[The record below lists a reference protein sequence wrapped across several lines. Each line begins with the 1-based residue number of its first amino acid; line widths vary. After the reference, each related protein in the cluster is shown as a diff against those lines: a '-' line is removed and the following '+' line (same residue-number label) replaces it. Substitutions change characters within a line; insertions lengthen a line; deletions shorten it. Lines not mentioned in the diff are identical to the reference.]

1 MSWTDERMQTLSE
14 LWAQGLSA
22 SQIASKLGGVT
33 RNAVIGKAH
42 RMGLQCRPSPIRTG
56 GSSSRSRRR
65 AADRR
70 AASKVLATT
79 VVGQGVFS
87 DVPYDNPDEIE
98 EIGSPAIELAY
109 VSGSKSGTRVM
120 PTNGTACAWP
130 IGDPGDDNFHFCAE
144 APSPGRPYCSA
155 HCDQAYIG
163 REKTARSAA

>member
-1 MSWTDERMQTLSE
+1 MSWTEERMQALSE

-79 VVGQGVFS
+79 VVGQGVFQ
-87 DVPYDNPDEIE
+87 DMPYNDPNEIE
-98 EIGSPAIELAY
+98 EMTPPPVEVNGKDTSAAQIAHVGS
-109 VSGSKSGTRVM
+109 
-120 PTNGTACAWP
+120 CAWP
-130 IGDPGDDNFHFCAE
+130 IGDPGDENFCFCDQDSA
-144 APSPGRPYCSA
+144 PGRPYCMD
-155 HCDQAYIG
+155 HCDQAYIN
-163 REKTARSAA
+163 REKGTRTAA

>member
-1 MSWTDERMQTLSE
+1 MSWTEERMQSLSE
-14 LWAQGLSA
+14 LWTQGLSA

-79 VVGQGVFS
+79 VVGQGVFQ

-98 EIGSPAIELAY
+98 ILTPKVAEPTAFRSRLTGTQ
-109 VSGSKSGTRVM
+109 VSGDG
-120 PTNGTACAWP
+120 PACAWP
-130 IGDPGDDNFHFCAE
+130 IGDPGDAGFHFCTDESA
-144 APSPGRPYCSA
+144 PGRPYCDA
-155 HCDQAYIG
+155 HCDQAYIN
-163 REKTARSAA
+163 REKAPARTAA

>member
-1 MSWTDERMQTLSE
+1 MSWTEERMQMLSE

-79 VVGQGVFS
+79 VVGQGVFQ

-98 EIGSPAIELAY
+98 ALTPVVAEKETTTRLA
-109 VSGSKSGTRVM
+109 GTRIV
-120 PTNGTACAWP
+120 NGAACAWP
-130 IGDPGDDNFHFCAE
+130 IGDPGDEGFRFCDDD
-144 APSPGRPYCSA
+144 PVPGRPYCSS
-155 HCDQAYIG
+155 HCEQAYIN
-163 REKTARSAA
+163 RDKPAARSAA

>member
-1 MSWTDERMQTLSE
+1 MSWTEDRMQMLSE
-14 LWAQGLSA
+14 LWTQGLSA

-79 VVGQGVFS
+79 VVGQGVFQ
-87 DVPYDNPDEIE
+87 DMPYDNPEEIE
-98 EIGSPAIELAY
+98 AISPPPVE
-109 VSGSKSGTRVM
+109 V
-120 PTNGTACAWP
+120 NGHASRLEGARLGQAGACAWP
-130 IGDPGDDNFHFCAE
+130 IGDPGDDNFRFCDATS
-144 APSPGRPYCSA
+144 SPGRPYCSD
-155 HCDQAYIG
+155 HCDQAYIN
-163 REKTARSAA
+163 REKTARTAA

>member
-1 MSWTDERMQTLSE
+1 MSWTEERMQSLSE
-14 LWAQGLSA
+14 LWSQGLSA

-79 VVGQGVFS
+79 VVGQGVFQ
-87 DVPYDNPDEIE
+87 DMPYDNPDEIE
-98 EIGSPAIELAY
+98 VLTPRIAEPSAFRTRLTGAHVPGS
-109 VSGSKSGTRVM
+109 S
-120 PTNGTACAWP
+120 ACAWP
-130 IGDPGDDNFHFCAE
+130 IGDPGDEGFHFCTE
-144 APSPGRPYCSA
+144 DPEPGRPYCDA
-155 HCDQAYIG
+155 HCDQAYIS
-163 REKTARSAA
+163 REKTATRTAA